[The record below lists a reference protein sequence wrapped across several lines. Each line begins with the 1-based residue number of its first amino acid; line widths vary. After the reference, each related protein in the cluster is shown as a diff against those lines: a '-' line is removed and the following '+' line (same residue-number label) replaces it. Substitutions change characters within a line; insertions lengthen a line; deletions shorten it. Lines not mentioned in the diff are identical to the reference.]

1 HQLLIGPEGGWHQ
14 DEINTAENM
23 GWKRVG
29 LGPRIMRSETAA
41 LSALSILQYLYGDMG
56 RHSQKS

>member
-1 HQLLIGPEGGWHQ
+1 
-14 DEINTAENM
+14 M